1 MKKNK
6 KLLFLSSLD
15 ISGNRAC
22 SDGVT
27 KKILLE
33 IKTFR
38 ELGYSVEYIVRIDG
52 KVYLVKNDG
61 QKTELTY
68 YDGVFYKTMARVYK
82 VLRGSYETPNVIY
95 VRYEGNS
102 IEMWRFLAK
111 MKRSHH
117 NIKIIAELPTYM
129 GKWEQGASAKS
140 KLAFIIHRLTDL
152 TYRMPIDYMVTF
164 DNHNKIFG
172 YKTIQIENF
181 ADVAALPVKNHLE
194 DTNGTFNILAM
205 AMMTPSHGFDRIIK
219 GIYEYYKKG
228 GKRKICLHLVGTG
241 AVESEW
247 LDLARNLN
255 VSDSVVSHGLMYGN
269 SLDDLFDI
277 CHVGSGA
284 LAIFRKKCKKASELK
299 IREYTARGLPFFYSA
314 EEPQIAH
321 EKFCLRIPNDESP
334 VDIQSVLY
342 YYDIVMQ
349 TGAYNKM
356 HQFAL
361 ENFSCLSQLNEVLI
375 KSGLQ

>member
-82 VLRGSYETPNVIY
+82 VLRGSYEAPNVIY

-140 KLAFIIHRLTDL
+140 KLAFIIHRLTDV

-172 YKTIQIENF
+172 
-181 ADVAALPVKNHLE
+181 
-194 DTNGTFNILAM
+194 
-205 AMMTPSHGFDRIIK
+205 
-219 GIYEYYKKG
+219 
-228 GKRKICLHLVGTG
+228 
-241 AVESEW
+241 
-247 LDLARNLN
+247 
-255 VSDSVVSHGLMYGN
+255 
-269 SLDDLFDI
+269 
-277 CHVGSGA
+277 
-284 LAIFRKKCKKASELK
+284 
-299 IREYTARGLPFFYSA
+299 
-314 EEPQIAH
+314 
-321 EKFCLRIPNDESP
+321 
-334 VDIQSVLY
+334 
-342 YYDIVMQ
+342 
-349 TGAYNKM
+349 
-356 HQFAL
+356 
-361 ENFSCLSQLNEVLI
+361 
-375 KSGLQ
+375 

>member
-1 MKKNK
+1 M
-6 KLLFLSSLD
+6 LFLSSLD

-129 GKWEQGASAKS
+129 GKWEQGGFMFCAFRHILNDDGQFRKHALHRVLHHIAAFFVIYLHIGNSEIGIVPYILRIGQTYLDIVPVSQSPGLFCGEEWLYEIGNSQYLIMPFRKS
-140 KLAFIIHRLTDL
+140 K
-152 TYRMPIDYMVTF
+152 
-164 DNHNKIFG
+164 
-172 YKTIQIENF
+172 
-181 ADVAALPVKNHLE
+181 
-194 DTNGTFNILAM
+194 
-205 AMMTPSHGFDRIIK
+205 
-219 GIYEYYKKG
+219 
-228 GKRKICLHLVGTG
+228 
-241 AVESEW
+241 
-247 LDLARNLN
+247 
-255 VSDSVVSHGLMYGN
+255 
-269 SLDDLFDI
+269 
-277 CHVGSGA
+277 A
-284 LAIFRKKCKKASELK
+284 LACYLLS
-299 IREYTARGLPFFYSA
+299 TATMFF
-314 EEPQIAH
+314 
-321 EKFCLRIPNDESP
+321 
-334 VDIQSVLY
+334 
-342 YYDIVMQ
+342 
-349 TGAYNKM
+349 
-356 HQFAL
+356 
-361 ENFSCLSQLNEVLI
+361 LN
-375 KSGLQ
+375 